1 MRVSIVSAEQL
12 NELRVKYNLLDQIHE
27 AQRNCLETEDLRIG
41 MRKGLLPDFRT
52 DDYGTVWLKDRVCVP
67 KDEKIREVIMAEA
80 HDTRYSI
87 HPGSTK
93 MYKDLKT
100 MFWWRRMKRD
110 IASYVAHGDTC
121 RRVKAE
127 HQKPR
132 GLLQPLDMP
141 VWKWEKVSMDF
152 IVGLPRS
159 PRGNDSIPRMPIGFT
174 LIT

>member
-12 NELRVKYNLLDQIHE
+12 NELRVKYNLFDQIHE
-27 AQRNCLETEDLRIG
+27 AQRNYLETEDLRIG

-52 DDYGTVWLKDRVCVP
+52 DDYGTVWLKDRVCVQ
-67 KDEKIREVIMAEA
+67 KDEKIREIIMAEA

-110 IASYVAHGDTC
+110 IASYVAHGPEPTG
-121 RRVKAE
+121 E
-127 HQKPR
+127 E
-132 GLLQPLDMP
+132 LDP
-141 VWKWEKVSMDF
+141 EYTPEKDYAA
-152 IVGLPRS
+152 GLPETEDEELDYDFN
-159 PRGNDSIPRMPIGFT
+159 NDGWYD
-174 LIT
+174 

>member
-12 NELRVKYNLLDQIHE
+12 NELRVKYNLFDQIHE
-27 AQRNCLETEDLRIG
+27 AQRNYLETEDLRIG

-52 DDYGTVWLKDRVCVP
+52 DDYGTVWLKDRVCVQ
-67 KDEKIREVIMAEA
+67 KDEKIREIIMAEA